1 MSLTARDRA
10 RHAAAGPLGLAR
22 PRRSPDSRSWRVR
35 LRRVH
40 VATRPSRSLR
50 SLTLRLGALR
60 RARRRFATI
69 NPVFRGLPVEGPLL
83 PTATP
88 GRCFP
93 QAACQ
98 LIERLQQ
105 LEGQL
110 TQEPKEQRDLADDES
125 ERHPDPGR

>member
-1 MSLTARDRA
+1 RA
-10 RHAAAGPLGLAR
+10 PGA
-22 PRRSPDSRSWRVR
+22 PDSRSWRVR
-35 LRRVH
+35 LGRVH
-40 VATRPSRSLR
+40 VGTRPSRSLR

-69 NPVFRGLPVEGPLL
+69 NPVFRGLPVEGLLLLRGLILEGPLL

-110 TQEPKEQRDLADDES
+110 TKEPKEQHDLPDDES